1 MALVFKKGKEI
12 TPGASSFEVS
22 DPNAPFRPG
31 PADVYRGPSGTDL
44 GGATAPQ
51 LQTGT
56 PWFSQSASNESSKKA
71 SSSSGSRS
79 TTSTQTFVPSGPAP
93 TYEAGKF
100 SGPEYD
106 EDRISALSQ
115 RFQAPGVRRLR
126 REVRSATGGS
136 YDNPNVKRMVLRDA
150 LAGYGQGL
158 ESVTAGAYKS
168 ALGQYGQEYGRAWDT
183 AMTNFQA
190 QESAKAQNF
199 SSAMEAW
206 QKTGTTVRKTGSGVG
221 VPSSGATP
229 QPTSYSFS
237 GTPGTASR
245 GW

>member
-1 MALVFKKGKEI
+1 MALVFKKGKGI
-12 TPGASSFEVS
+12 TPGAPSYTVS

-31 PADVYRGPSGTDL
+31 PADEYRGPGRPDY

-51 LQTGT
+51 LPTGT
-56 PWFSQSASNESSKKA
+56 PWAPSSGPTKSA

-79 TTSTQTFVPSGPAP
+79 STSTQTFVPSGPTP
-93 TYEAGKF
+93 TMEAGTF
-100 SGPEYD
+100 AAPEYD

-126 REVRSATGGS
+126 REVRSATAGS

-183 AMTNFQA
+183 AMTNFKA

-199 SSAMEAW
+199 QTAMTEW
-206 QKTGTTVRKTGSGVG
+206 QQTGTTVRKSGSGVG

-229 QPTSYSFS
+229 KPTSYSFS
-237 GTPGTASR
+237 GTPGTPSR
-245 GW
+245 GY